1 MIPGIKIRKIK
12 VNFTNLFQLAILRKA
27 NVSMAAKPVIILG
40 AGATKACGGPLTD
53 EILPA
58 ALNGEMA
65 HDDRTTLVE
74 DREELLALTR
84 EFLED
89 CFNVP
94 VQNNIIRKD
103 DCPSLPLVL
112 SMLRRSLELGKPI
125 GKWDGKR
132 LVKAK
137 RAIEYSVF
145 AVIEAALRRIR
156 QNRQLHRNLLEPLYH
171 NDRNIE
177 PTVISLNYDVI
188 VDNAMF
194 FLSDRYQNLRPPDY
208 RANIDT
214 QVYKNHLSFGT
225 FGNLLKIHG
234 SLNWL
239 YCGTCQRLDLYVSEG
254 LHGLRTAKAL
264 DELYFNAPFD
274 DAYSCRG
281 TPCRNPQ
288 CDGTVS
294 PILITPTYVKDYN
307 NPHIERVWAEA
318 EQFMKDSDRAII
330 IGYSLPTDDVE
341 IAMLF
346 KQGLNHLPRNK
357 ITVVEYV
364 EGDIDKPVDQR
375 TPIEQHPTGRRF
387 RSLFGADLDWHTS
400 GFGGWLRE
408 NQQWYV

>member
-1 MIPGIKIRKIK
+1 M
-12 VNFTNLFQLAILRKA
+12 VT
-27 NVSMAAKPVIILG
+27 KPVIIFG

-58 ALNGEMA
+58 ALNGEIA

-74 DREELLALTR
+74 DREELLGLTR
-84 EFLED
+84 QFLAE

-94 VQNNIIRKD
+94 VQKD
-103 DCPSLPLVL
+103 LIKKEDCPSLPLVL
-112 SMLRRSLELGKPI
+112 SMLRRSIELKKSI
-125 GKWDGKR
+125 GTWEGEH

-156 QNRQLHRNLLEPLYH
+156 QNRQLHLNLLKPLYQQQ
-171 NDRNIE
+171 IE

-188 VDNAMF
+188 IDNAMF
-194 FLSDRYQNLRPPDY
+194 SLSDEYQGLHPPDY
-208 RANIDT
+208 RVDIDT
-214 QVYKNHLSFGT
+214 LAYRQILDRGPYGK
-225 FGNLLKIHG
+225 LLKIHG

-239 YCGTCQRLDLYVSEG
+239 YCEKCQRLDLFVSEG

-264 DELYFNAPFD
+264 DELYFNAPFN

-281 TPCRNPQ
+281 TPCRNHPQ
-288 CDGTVS
+288 CDGNVS

-307 NPHIERVWAEA
+307 NPHVERVWAEA
-318 EQFMKDSDRAII
+318 ERIMKDADRAII

-346 KQGLNHLPRNK
+346 KQGLDHLPRNR

-364 EGDIDKPVDQR
+364 EGDIDKPVAQR
-375 TPIEQHPTGRRF
+375 TPIERHPTGQRF
-387 RSLFGADLDWHTS
+387 RTLFGADLDWHTS
-400 GFGGWLRE
+400 GFAGWLRE
-408 NQQWYV
+408 NQQWYF

>member
-264 DELYFNAPFD
+264 DAAGVGE
-274 DAYSCRG
+274 G
-281 TPCRNPQ
+281 T
-288 CDGTVS
+288 
-294 PILITPTYVKDYN
+294 
-307 NPHIERVWAEA
+307 
-318 EQFMKDSDRAII
+318 
-330 IGYSLPTDDVE
+330 
-341 IAMLF
+341 
-346 KQGLNHLPRNK
+346 
-357 ITVVEYV
+357 
-364 EGDIDKPVDQR
+364 
-375 TPIEQHPTGRRF
+375 
-387 RSLFGADLDWHTS
+387 GADKRKPRRWAIGRAGLPGLEASTALAPARP
-400 GFGGWLRE
+400 LRCAP
-408 NQQWYV
+408 

>member
-1 MIPGIKIRKIK
+1 MVK
-12 VNFTNLFQLAILRKA
+12 
-27 NVSMAAKPVIILG
+27 KPVIILG

-65 HDDRTTLVE
+65 HDDVTTLVA
-74 DREELLALTR
+74 DREELLDLTR
-84 EFLED
+84 EFLAD

-94 VQNNIIRKD
+94 VQNNPIRKGE
-103 DCPSLPLVL
+103 CPSLPLVL
-112 SMLRRSLELGKPI
+112 SMLRRSIELDKPI
-125 GKWDGKR
+125 GVWAGDR
-132 LVKAK
+132 LVRAK

-156 QNRQLHRNLLEPLYH
+156 HNRQLHRNLLKPLYQQH
-171 NDRNIE
+171 IE

-194 FLSDRYQNLRPPDY
+194 SLSDKYQDLHPPDY
-208 RANIDT
+208 CVDIAT
-214 QVYKNHLSFGT
+214 QAYTHFHDRGSFGR
-225 FGNLLKIHG
+225 LLKIHE

-239 YCGTCQRLDLYVSEG
+239 YCEKCKRLDLFVSRG

-264 DELYFNAPFD
+264 DELYYNAPFN

-281 TPCRNPQ
+281 TPCRNQPQ
-288 CDGTVS
+288 CDGNVS

-318 EQFMKDSDRAII
+318 ERIMKEADRAII

-346 KQGLNHLPRNK
+346 KQGINHLPRNK

-364 EGDIDKPVDQR
+364 NGDINKSINER
-375 TPIEQHPTGRRF
+375 TTIEQHPTGQRF
-387 RSLFGADLDWHTS
+387 RSLFGSDLDWHTI
-400 GFGGWLRE
+400 GFEGWLNE
-408 NQQWYV
+408 QGVNSILN

>member
-1 MIPGIKIRKIK
+1 M
-12 VNFTNLFQLAILRKA
+12 VT
-27 NVSMAAKPVIILG
+27 KPVIILG

-58 ALNGEMA
+58 ALNSEIA
-65 HDDRTTLVE
+65 HDDKTTLVE
-74 DREELLALTR
+74 DREELLALTH
-84 EFLED
+84 EFLSE

-94 VQNNIIRKD
+94 VQNNVIRKE

-112 SMLRRSLELGKPI
+112 SMLRRSVELRKPI
-125 GKWDGKR
+125 GTWEGES

-156 QNRQLHRNLLEPLYH
+156 QNQHLHYNLLQPLYQQ
-171 NDRNIE
+171 DIE

-194 FLSDRYQNLRPPDY
+194 SLAEVHQNLHPPDY
-208 RANIDT
+208 RVNIDT
-214 QVYKNHLSFGT
+214 LAYKQFLDDGF

-239 YCGTCQRLDLYVSEG
+239 YCGTCQRLDLFVSEG

-281 TPCRNPQ
+281 TPCRDPQ
-288 CDGTVS
+288 CEGTVS

-307 NPHIERVWAEA
+307 NPHVERVWTEA
-318 EQFMKDSDRAII
+318 ERIMKESDRAII

-346 KQGLNHLPRNK
+346 KQGLDHLPRNK

-364 EGDIDKPVDQR
+364 EGDINKPVGQR
-375 TPIEQHPTGRRF
+375 TPIEQHHTGQRF

-400 GFGGWLRE
+400 GFEGWLQE
-408 NQQWYV
+408 NQQWYT